1 MKKNDYSRTTDLL
14 ALLVFG
20 IFALC
25 VAAVLL
31 TGARVYKNL
40 TLRGQTAHE
49 HRVAARYVTTRFRQA
64 PEVQVEDF
72 CGLQVMTAREE
83 IGGKIYI
90 TRIYCYEGYIREL
103 FAAESASLSPS
114 DGEKILPAEDLT
126 FSVASGILSVV
137 ITHAD
142 GVTQQ
147 VLLALPLW
155 KEAAS

>member
-1 MKKNDYSRTTDLL
+1 
-14 ALLVFG
+14 
-20 IFALC
+20 
-25 VAAVLL
+25 
-31 TGARVYKNL
+31 
-40 TLRGQTAHE
+40 
-49 HRVAARYVTTRFRQA
+49 
-64 PEVQVEDF
+64 
-72 CGLQVMTAREE
+72 MTVREE

-90 TRIYCYEGYIREL
+90 TRIYCYEGYVREL